1 MIKLSNSKLLQIFT
15 KLLILLALAKA
26 ISLLVLWYFPSEG
39 VDISIKENYQ
49 PMYQTVNFSNMLAKA
64 QRKKEITK
72 SASSNSKNIS
82 ITSMILNGLYGTNAG
97 GYVIVAMKSSP
108 KDTSIVG
115 VSEEYQ
121 GYVLKSIL
129 ASSAVFLKQNQEY
142 ELSLED
148 VKKSLSVFKVDNSQN
163 NEDVQHNISRKD
175 IERYTK
181 APESIWKDISIKELK
196 DKNKIIGFKVT
207 GINPNSKF
215 AYLGL
220 KKGDIIIKVNNV
232 ALTSYKVA
240 IDIYKNIDKLES
252 VQIVVI
258 REKQEKELVYE
269 IN

>member
-1 MIKLSNSKLLQIFT
+1 M
-15 KLLILLALAKA
+15 
-26 ISLLVLWYFPSEG
+26 
-39 VDISIKENYQ
+39 
-49 PMYQTVNFSNMLAKA
+49 
-64 QRKKEITK
+64 
-72 SASSNSKNIS
+72 
-82 ITSMILNGLYGTNAG
+82 
-97 GYVIVAMKSSP
+97 
-108 KDTSIVG
+108 
-115 VSEEYQ
+115 SEEYQ